1 MTGHRNPGF
10 RHLRG
15 LALTLVLLGICW
27 VLWSRVPDWVRG
39 TPVQDLSLLIVFL
52 AWIGVLTAG
61 DRLWDWLS
69 ARIDG
74 TGH

>member
-10 RHLRG
+10 RHLGG

-27 VLWSRVPDWVRG
+27 GLWSQVPVWVRG
-39 TPVQDLSLLIVFL
+39 TAVQDLSLLIIFL
-52 AWIGVLTAG
+52 AWIGVLTAADG
-61 DRLWDWLS
+61 LWRWLS
-69 ARIDG
+69 ARSDG